1 MGEDIKMSDF
11 NEAELVKILGLD
23 SVGNSKKEELA
34 AMIAR
39 CLSPYVMLKYNGVI
53 EQGSNLNDLQN
64 GAYYYFVE
72 TGEISNSP
80 GLDRFALLQIEVG
93 SFGLQIAFA
102 VVDRGMKWRT
112 KHGGD
117 DWQSWNAISFT

>member
-11 NEAELVKILGLD
+11 NEAKLVKILGLD
-23 SVGNSKKEELA
+23 SDGNSKKEGLA
-34 AMIAR
+34 TMIAR

-53 EQGSNLNDLQN
+53 EKGSNLNDLQN

-93 SFGLQIAFA
+93 TFGLQIAFA
-102 VVDRGMKWRT
+102 VVDRGVKWRT
-112 KHGGD
+112 KHGSD

>member
-11 NEAELVKILGLD
+11 NEAKLVKILGLD
-23 SVGNSKKEELA
+23 SDGNSKKEGLA
-34 AMIAR
+34 TMITR

-53 EQGSNLNDLQN
+53 EKGSNLNDLQN
-64 GAYYYFVE
+64 GAYYFFVE

-93 SFGLQIAFA
+93 TFGLQIAFA
-102 VVDRGMKWRT
+102 VVDRGVKWRT

>member
-11 NEAELVKILGLD
+11 NEAKLVKILGLD
-23 SVGNSKKEELA
+23 SDGNSKKEGLA
-34 AMIAR
+34 TMIAR

-53 EQGSNLNDLQN
+53 EKESNLNDLQN

-80 GLDRFALLQIEVG
+80 GFDRFALLQIDVG
-93 SFGLQIAFA
+93 TFGLQIAFA
-102 VVDRGMKWRT
+102 VVDRGVKWRT

>member
-11 NEAELVKILGLD
+11 NEAKLVKILGLD
-23 SVGNSKKEELA
+23 SDGNSKKEGLA
-34 AMIAR
+34 TMIAR

-53 EQGSNLNDLQN
+53 EKESNLNDLQN

-80 GLDRFALLQIEVG
+80 GFDLSLIH
-93 SFGLQIAFA
+93 I
-102 VVDRGMKWRT
+102 
-112 KHGGD
+112 
-117 DWQSWNAISFT
+117 

>member
-11 NEAELVKILGLD
+11 NEAKLVKILGLD
-23 SVGNSKKEELA
+23 SDGNSKKEGLA
-34 AMIAR
+34 TMIAR

-53 EQGSNLNDLQN
+53 EKESNLNDLQN

-72 TGEISNSP
+72 TGETSNSP
-80 GLDRFALLQIEVG
+80 GFDRFALLQIEVG
-93 SFGLQIAFA
+93 TFGLQIAFA
-102 VVDRGMKWRT
+102 VVDRGVKWRT